1 MPFEFAPGSN
11 SPVRLRESIVAGEA
25 PAARELAEGE
35 VAVNSA
41 DGTLYCRDVAGAVK
55 SFPSAA
61 GFTQIVTLTE
71 SAYTALAP
79 KVATTLYVVTP
90 DPAP

>member
-1 MPFEFAPGSN
+1 MAFEFAPGSN
-11 SPVRLRESIVAGEA
+11 SSVRLRESIVAGDV
-25 PAARELAEGE
+25 PAATELDEGELA
-35 VAVNSA
+35 VNTA

-71 SAYTALAP
+71 SAYTALDP